1 MRKLQEKGNTCRIWS
16 TLGGWVGKKRS
27 QGGKPVHCCAPAL
40 LVETFILQKHVQMP
54 GEQPYHAG
62 LDAPEII
69 GQGRALF
76 QMIAAQGAKVGKTGR
91 KTFSKRGMFRV
102 EACQPLAQQG
112 LLA

>member
-1 MRKLQEKGNTCRIWS
+1 MRKLREKGNTCRIWS
-16 TLGGWVGKKRS
+16 MLGGWVGKKRS

-69 GQGRALF
+69 GQGSALF
-76 QMIAAQGAKVGKTGR
+76 QVIAAQGAKVGKAH
-91 KTFSKRGMFRV
+91 SKAR
-102 EACQPLAQQG
+102 CK
-112 LLA
+112 